1 VNKVLSGEILLVD
14 DGKYPSNLVHV
25 ENFVEAILAAIRSE
39 NGWGER
45 YFINDLGAITWK
57 RFYEDLMRILCVD
70 AVFSTTHRDEVMKNL
85 RGALSSLG
93 FIDNLKIMLSGEF
106 RQCLSMVPIFK
117 RLNDFAFGMFKRLNP
132 ELQKKLRKKLERPIV
147 INKQLNKSKVDQLVK
162 VQIRK
167 IYHSPEKIMRE
178 LGYKPKVTYEEGMES
193 TRRWMTFAGI
203 I

>member
-1 VNKVLSGEILLVD
+1 
-14 DGKYPSNLVHV
+14 
-25 ENFVEAILAAIRSE
+25 
-39 NGWGER
+39 
-45 YFINDLGAITWK
+45 
-57 RFYEDLMRILCVD
+57 
-70 AVFSTTHRDEVMKNL
+70 
-85 RGALSSLG
+85 
-93 FIDNLKIMLSGEF
+93 
-106 RQCLSMVPIFK
+106 MVPIFK

>member
-1 VNKVLSGEILLVD
+1 
-14 DGKYPSNLVHV
+14 
-25 ENFVEAILAAIRSE
+25 
-39 NGWGER
+39 
-45 YFINDLGAITWK
+45 
-57 RFYEDLMRILCVD
+57 
-70 AVFSTTHRDEVMKNL
+70 MKNL